1 MCRDRGS
8 MTIWVAAVIVLIW
21 LGTGTAIVA
30 GMATVARHRA
40 AAAADLAAL
49 GAAVHVPDGQSGA
62 CRIAAA
68 IAARNGGRLRACR
81 VAGEDVEVQVVR
93 PVHLGRLGLQQA
105 VASARAGP
113 VVVPP

>member
-8 MTIWVAAVIVLIW
+8 MTIWVAAVIALIW
-21 LGTGTAIVA
+21 LGAGTALVA
-30 GMATVARHRA
+30 GTATIARHRA

-49 GAAVHVPDGQSGA
+49 AAAVHVPDGQSGA
-62 CRIAAA
+62 CRMAAA
-68 IAARNGGRLRACR
+68 IAARNGGRLQTCR

-93 PVHLGRLGLQQA
+93 PVHLGRLGVHQA

-113 VVVPP
+113 VVMP